1 MKSSWVGPR
10 LQWSELNDVFY
21 SEFEL
26 QNKLRFIEKFHVDG
40 ENQRTYIYDLKEYP
54 TRIKKLYIKGNSK
67 KKVPIQ
73 MLNIQTNTIETN
85 PEVYF
90 NRYDVEFKE
99 FTDVV
104 TLPQIPLPREEQ
116 EEQSYV
122 EQTAQ
127 IEEERVQAI
136 AQVERA
142 EERRARANRAEA
154 RARRANV
161 RTGNVRD
168 ERFDEE
174 EME

>member
-1 MKSSWVGPR
+1 MKSNWVGPR
-10 LQWSELNDVFY
+10 LQWTELNDVFY

-40 ENQRTYIYDLKEYP
+40 DNQRTYVHDLKEYP

-67 KKVPIQ
+67 KTVPIQ

-99 FTDVV
+99 FTYAV
-104 TLPQIPLPREEQ
+104 TLPQIPSPREEL
-116 EEQSYV
+116 EEQAHV
-122 EQTAQ
+122 EQTSQ

-136 AQVERA
+136 VQVERA
-142 EERRARANRAEA
+142 EERRAN
-154 RARRANV
+154 ARRANV

>member
-54 TRIKKLYIKGNSK
+54 TRIKKLYIKGNSRK
-67 KKVPIQ
+67 RVPMQ

-90 NRYDVEFKE
+90 SRFGNDIEF
-99 FTDVV
+99 
-104 TLPQIPLPREEQ
+104 
-116 EEQSYV
+116 
-122 EQTAQ
+122 
-127 IEEERVQAI
+127 
-136 AQVERA
+136 
-142 EERRARANRAEA
+142 EA
-154 RARRANV
+154 DWWN
-161 RTGNVRD
+161 T
-168 ERFDEE
+168 
-174 EME
+174 

>member
-1 MKSSWVGPR
+1 MKSNWVGPR
-10 LQWSELNDVFY
+10 LQWPELNDVFY

-26 QNKLRFIEKFHVDG
+26 QNKLKFIEKYVVGG
-40 ENQRTYIYDLKEYP
+40 ESMRSYVYDLKQYP

-67 KKVPIQ
+67 KTVPIQ

-99 FTDVV
+99 FTDAV
-104 TLPQIPLPREEQ
+104 TLPQIPSPREEL
-116 EEQSYV
+116 EEQAHV
-122 EQTAQ
+122 EQTSQ

-136 AQVERA
+136 VQVERA
-142 EERRARANRAEA
+142 EERRAN
-154 RARRANV
+154 ARRANV